1 MIIDDRIESYTE
13 MIRQEENPVF
23 KMLYELNRGL
33 LIKLKNH
40 NGQNNEL
47 NWPVSSE
54 NKEGVEEY
62 LPASF

>member
-54 NKEGVEEY
+54 NKEGVE
-62 LPASF
+62 